1 MAGLGGDQVKPL
13 PAAEPRLDTVPLA
26 LASESLRALI
36 LRLCASAWFLVLSAT
51 SFRDVNGL
59 LEAIAA
65 GRAGPGAWPAL
76 IADVCVV
83 LFYTIIGCIIVLRP
97 EPVSRAKGLGP
108 VLLTLA
114 GTYAAWFIPLL
125 PSGPELPVLYVASAA
140 ILLVSEAL
148 ILGLVVQP
156 DPTGAQARHQRPL
169 RHRPASALSGRG
181 GRGCRHIVAIRMV
194 GGSAVPD
201 PACDRADQADATRRK
216 GPSKGFS
223 GLRRICAENVAPYSR
238 RVVIIYK

>member
-1 MAGLGGDQVKPL
+1 LAGLGGDQVKPL

-97 EPVSRAKGLGP
+97 EPVSR
-108 VLLTLA
+108 
-114 GTYAAWFIPLL
+114 
-125 PSGPELPVLYVASAA
+125 
-140 ILLVSEAL
+140 
-148 ILGLVVQP
+148 
-156 DPTGAQARHQRPL
+156 
-169 RHRPASALSGRG
+169 
-181 GRGCRHIVAIRMV
+181 
-194 GGSAVPD
+194 
-201 PACDRADQADATRRK
+201 RK
-216 GPSKGFS
+216 GS
-223 GLRRICAENVAPYSR
+223 GQCC
-238 RVVIIYK
+238 